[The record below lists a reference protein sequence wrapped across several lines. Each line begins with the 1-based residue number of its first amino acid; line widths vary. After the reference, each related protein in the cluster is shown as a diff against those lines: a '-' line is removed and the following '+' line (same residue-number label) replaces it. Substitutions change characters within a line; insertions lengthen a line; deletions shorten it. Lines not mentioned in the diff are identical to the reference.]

1 MIDPFWA
8 VYFTLLVFLLG
19 ACIGSFLNVCIHRI
33 PREESIVHPRSHC
46 PSCGQLIAWYD
57 NLPMLSYF
65 LLRGRCRHCRAV
77 ISPRYVLVE
86 MLTAVLF
93 LAVWN
98 LYGWDART
106 PVYLVMVGGLLL
118 GTFVDLEHYII
129 PDRVSLGGMAT
140 GLLFSALVPALHQET
155 APGPA
160 LLSSVIGLA
169 AGAGS
174 LFIVGELGRLVLK
187 KDAMGLGDVKLLGG
201 IGAYLG
207 WTGVLFTVLVSSLI
221 GSVVGIALIL
231 CGKREWQGRLPY
243 GPFLAVGALAWIF
256 GGREL
261 WAAYVAWI
269 TGVSP
274 SI

>member
-1 MIDPFWA
+1 MMDPFWA

-46 PSCGQLIAWYD
+46 PSCNQLIAWYD

-77 ISPRYVLVE
+77 ISPRYALVE

-98 LYGWDART
+98 LYGWDLRT
-106 PVYLVMVGGLLL
+106 PVYLVMVSGLLL

-129 PDRVSLGGMAT
+129 PDRVSLGGMVT

-160 LLSSVIGLA
+160 LLASVIGLA

-207 WTGVLFTVLVSSLI
+207 WTGVLFTVLISSLI
-221 GSVVGIALIL
+221 GSVAGVSLIL

-243 GPFLAVGALAWIF
+243 GPFLAVGAVAWIF

-261 WAAYVAWI
+261 WARYVEWI

-274 SI
+274 GF

>member
-1 MIDPFWA
+1 MMEPVLIL
-8 VYFTLLVFLLG
+8 YFTLLTFFFG
-19 ACIGSFLNVCIHRI
+19 ACIGSFLNVCIYRI

-46 PSCGQLIAWYD
+46 PACNQLIAWYD
-57 NLPMLSYF
+57 NLPVLSYF
-65 LLRGRCRHCRAV
+65 RLRGRCRHCGVR
-77 ISPRYVLVE
+77 ISPRYALVE

-98 LYGWDART
+98 QYGWDPRT
-106 PVYLVMVGGLLL
+106 PVYLVMVSGLLL

-129 PDRVSLGGMAT
+129 PDRVSLGGMVT
-140 GLLFSALVPALHQET
+140 GVMFSALVPALHQQT
-155 APGPA
+155 GVGPA
-160 LLSSVIGLA
+160 VADSLIGLA

-174 LFIVGELGRLVLK
+174 LFLVGELGRMMLK
-187 KDAMGLGDVKLLGG
+187 KDAMGMGDVKLLGG

-221 GSVVGIALIL
+221 GSVVGLTLIL
-231 CGKREWQGRLPY
+231 SGKREWQGRLPY

-261 WAAYVAWI
+261 WAAYVEWI
-269 TGVSP
+269 TGVTP

>member
-1 MIDPFWA
+1 MMDP
-8 VYFTLLVFLLG
+8 VLILYFTLLTFFFG

-46 PSCGQLIAWYD
+46 PACNQLIAWYD
-57 NLPMLSYF
+57 NLPVLSYF
-65 LLRGRCRHCRAV
+65 LLRGRCRHCGVR
-77 ISPRYVLVE
+77 ISPRYALVE

-98 LYGWDART
+98 QYGWDPRT
-106 PVYLVMVGGLLL
+106 LVYLVMVSGLLL

-129 PDRVSLGGMAT
+129 PDRVSLGGMVT
-140 GLLFSALVPALHQET
+140 GLAFSALVPALHQEPD
-155 APGPA
+155 AGSA
-160 LLSSVIGLA
+160 LVASFIGLV

-174 LFIVGELGRLVLK
+174 LFLVGELGRWLLK

-207 WTGVLFTVLVSSLI
+207 WSGVLFTVLVSSLI
-221 GSVVGIALIL
+221 GSVVGITLIL
-231 CGKREWQGRLPY
+231 SGKREWQGRLPY
-243 GPFLAVGALAWIF
+243 GPFLAMGALAWIF
-256 GGREL
+256 GGRDL
-261 WAAYVAWI
+261 WAAYVEWI

-274 SI
+274 GP

>member
-46 PSCGQLIAWYD
+46 PSCSQLIAWYD

-77 ISPRYVLVE
+77 ISPRYALVE

-98 LYGWDART
+98 VYGWDART

-274 SI
+274 NI

>member
-1 MIDPFWA
+1 MMEPAFIL
-8 VYFTLLVFLLG
+8 YFTLLTFFFG
-19 ACIGSFLNVCIHRI
+19 ACIGSFLNVCIYRI

-46 PSCGQLIAWYD
+46 PACNHLIAWYD
-57 NLPMLSYF
+57 NLPVLSYF
-65 LLRGRCRHCRAV
+65 RLRGRCRHCGVR
-77 ISPRYVLVE
+77 ISPRYALVE

-98 LYGWDART
+98 QYGWDPRT
-106 PVYLVMVGGLLL
+106 PVYLVMVSGLLL

-129 PDRVSLGGMAT
+129 PDRVSLGGMVT
-140 GLLFSALVPALHQET
+140 GVLFSALVPALHQQT
-155 APGPA
+155 GVGPA
-160 LLSSVIGLA
+160 VADSLIGLA

-174 LFIVGELGRLVLK
+174 LFLVGELGRMMLK
-187 KDAMGLGDVKLLGG
+187 KDAMGFGDVKLLGG

-221 GSVVGIALIL
+221 GSVVGLTLIL

-261 WAAYVAWI
+261 WAAYVEWI
-269 TGVSP
+269 TGVTP